1 MNYLKQHLPLF
12 VELKESF
19 ENNPYADFMC
29 FESEEFCKLWN
40 NDLIFR
46 MALRAEAM
54 IFSKSHGNCEKT
66 EDNLEYL
73 EMGLRSL
80 FQYKSQDFES
90 IKEQTL
96 SFLEYLITKLT

>member
-29 FESEEFCKLWN
+29 FESEEFCKLWY

-54 IFSKSHGNCEKT
+54 IFSKSHGNCEKA

-80 FQYKSQDFES
+80 FQYKSEDFES